1 MAMIIFNECRMTYSY
16 FLLRNGLQTTR
27 LSVYRN
33 FDVEYNEYFLMK
45 SKVIDFL
52 EGKSEDLSLF
62 FKTYNF
68 EITNEIKKGVFHMKV
83 DIKDHPSTNGLYE
96 VYIDYKNNEKE
107 ISKYLNYL
115 FPDDD
120 DIY

>member
-1 MAMIIFNECRMTYSY
+1 MATIIFNECRMTYSY
-16 FLLRNGLQTTR
+16 FLLRNGNEITR
-27 LSVYRN
+27 LSVHRN

-62 FKTYNF
+62 FKTNNF
-68 EITNEIKKGVFHMKV
+68 EITNEIKEGVFHMKV
-83 DIKDHPSTNGLYE
+83 DFEDNPSTNGLWE
-96 VYIDYKNNEKE
+96 VYIDYKKNEKE
-107 ISKYLNYL
+107 IRKYLNYL

-120 DIY
+120 DVY